1 MMTSTQ
7 QISRVGGLTLL
18 MVASLTIM
26 VGCVIVP
33 GLPSIA
39 PALGVDGAAG
49 WLVTLPSLGVVLF
62 APLAG
67 RMIDRM
73 GARTALCLG
82 LGAYGLLGLATA
94 ALHGLVPVFAARI
107 LLGGAT
113 ALVMAGGTGL
123 IAQFYAG
130 EARMAMI
137 ARQGMAIELGGV
149 IFLFIG
155 GLLTRLD
162 WFAPFALYA
171 LAFVFLAMVLAFVPA
186 TRPVTQDGA
195 SGTADVEQP
204 LTAVYGAALLSM
216 ICFFSAVITLP
227 FRLPAVGLGE
237 AGTGYLL
244 SFVSL
249 VAVGA
254 AACMPSA
261 VKRFGERGVLVL
273 AFVAYAAAHLCFATA
288 PGLPVIV
295 VGSILLGAG
304 FGLSVPLVNVMTV
317 ERSSAAERGRK
328 LATLAMAIFLG
339 QFLASF
345 MGFLPQGTIAP
356 FLAATV
362 LAFVAGILSMI
373 HPGLRGESQPLPHSA
388 VRIQP

>member
-1 MMTSTQ
+1 
-7 QISRVGGLTLL
+7 

-39 PALGVDGAAG
+39 PALGVGGAAG

-62 APLAG
+62 APVAG

-73 GARTALCLG
+73 GARSALCIG
-82 LGAYGLLGLATA
+82 LGAYGLLGLGTA
-94 ALHGLVPVFAARI
+94 ALHGMVPVFAARI

-123 IAQFYAG
+123 IAQFHAG
-130 EARMAMI
+130 AARMAMI

-155 GLLTRLD
+155 GLLATLH
-162 WFAPFALYA
+162 WSAPLALYA
-171 LAFVFLAMVLAFVPA
+171 LAFAFLAMVLAFVPA
-186 TRPVTQDGA
+186 GRPAMPDEAADALVTGP
-195 SGTADVEQP
+195 P

-216 ICFFSAVITLP
+216 ICFFSAIITLP
-227 FRLPAVGLGE
+227 FRLPAFGIGE
-237 AGTGYLL
+237 VETGYLL

-254 AACMPSA
+254 AACMPPA
-261 VKRFGERGVLVL
+261 VKRLGERGVLVL
-273 AFVAYAAAHLCFATA
+273 AFAAYAAAHLCFATA
-288 PGLPVIV
+288 PGLPVVVAGAIV
-295 VGSILLGAG
+295 LGAG

-317 ERSSAAERGRK
+317 ERAAPAERGRK
-328 LATLAMAIFLG
+328 LAILAMAIFLG
-339 QFLASF
+339 QFLAAF
-345 MGFLPQGTIAP
+345 IGLLPQSTTAP
-356 FLAATV
+356 FLAAAV
-362 LAFVAGILSMI
+362 LALASGVLASV
-373 HPGLRGESQPLPHSA
+373 HSGLHGGSPPPSA
-388 VRIQP
+388 DRIPV

>member
-1 MMTSTQ
+1 MSQTPQLS
-7 QISRVGGLTLL
+7 SLGGLTLL
-18 MVASLTIM
+18 MVSSLTIM

-39 PALGVDGAAG
+39 PALGVGGAAG
-49 WLVTLPSLGVVLF
+49 WLVTLPSVGVVLF

-73 GARTALCLG
+73 GARSSLCIG
-82 LGAYGLLGLATA
+82 LGVYGLLGLATV
-94 ALHGLVPVFAARI
+94 ALHGIVPVFAARI

-113 ALVMAGGTGL
+113 ALLMAGGTGL
-123 IAQFYAG
+123 IAHFYVG
-130 EARMAMI
+130 EARIAMI

-149 IFLFIG
+149 VFLFAG
-155 GLLTRLD
+155 GVLATFA

-171 LAFVFLAMVLAFVPA
+171 MGFAFLVMVMAFVPA
-186 TRPVTQDGA
+186 VRPSPQDESAVAGA
-195 SGTADVEQP
+195 AVRP

-227 FRLPAVGLGE
+227 FRLPAFGLGE

-261 VKRFGERGVLVL
+261 VRRLGECGVLIL
-273 AFVAYAAAHLCFATA
+273 AFAAYSAAHLCFAMA
-288 PGLPVIV
+288 PGLQLIFA
-295 VGSILLGAG
+295 GSILLGIG

-317 ERSSAAERGRK
+317 ERSPPAERGRK
-328 LATLAMAIFLG
+328 LASLAMAIFLG

-345 MGFLPQGTIAP
+345 MEFLPQGTVAP
-356 FLAATV
+356 FLAASM
-362 LAFVAGILSMI
+362 LAFVAGALSI
-373 HPGLRGESQPLPHSA
+373 VHPGLRSRSQPILPSST
-388 VRIQP
+388 R